1 MIIRD
6 AVEADLPA
14 IVEIYNSTITHRTV
28 TADLEPVSVESR
40 LAWFSSHTPNFRPLW
55 VIDNAS
61 EIAGWLGFQSF
72 YSARPAYHA
81 TAELSIYIAP
91 HFRRQGIGRKLL
103 QRAIEQSPDL
113 GIKTLVGAIFATNQP
128 SLHLF
133 EQFGFER
140 WGYFPQ
146 IAEFESGTCD
156 LIIVGRK
163 IRL

>member
-40 LAWFSSHTPNFRPLW
+40 LPWFHSHTCDRCPLW
-55 VIDNAS
+55 VMEHDGA
-61 EIAGWLGFQSF
+61 IAGWLGFQPF

-81 TAELSIYIAP
+81 TAELSIYVSP
-91 HFRRQGIGRKLL
+91 HFRRKGVGQTLL
-103 QRAIEQSPDL
+103 RQAIAQSPIL
-113 GIKTLVGAIFATNQP
+113 GLKTLVGAIFATNQP
-128 SLHLF
+128 SLALF

-140 WGYFPQ
+140 WGYFPS
-146 IAEFESGTCD
+146 IAEFEDSACD
-156 LIIVGRK
+156 LVIVGRK
-163 IRL
+163 VAP